1 MNATHR
7 QKIFIGLTV
16 LFLVMLACGPTPS
29 STSTPKQQ
37 GNTPAAIVMPATQ
50 TNAPGGVVMPT
61 SESNAP
67 AATDNGTL
75 TQEQKSQLAHAT
87 VRIWGVKIVGS
98 QVKPLYNGSG
108 TLITP
113 NGLIL
118 TNCHVAD
125 PVSMGFSQDL
135 KPDAL
140 VIDLIST
147 EDKPPVST
155 YIAKVMAEDPTLDLA
170 TIQIVANLDGS
181 SVNTSSLNLPSVV
194 LGNSDQVKFGD
205 RLFVFGYP
213 GIGGDTITYV
223 TGDVSGFDSE
233 DPMGDRA
240 WIKTDATIAGGNS
253 GGLAANSSG
262 QIIGVPSQVSTG
274 TASEVTDCRRIADTN
289 GDGKIDQNDACV
301 PTGGFINA
309 IRPVNWA
316 LPLVKAAES
325 GQAYTSPYGNPV
337 VNNPTPSAPSPAAST
352 QFTLVGWAKST
363 DQNGCPVNPV
373 TDFPSGTKNIAAVF
387 SFAGM
392 TDGEAIQ
399 WDWFLNGKDVN
410 SKPETWKGGSQ
421 GNCFSFSLSN
431 GSDPLPDG
439 DYALQVSAGPNADKV
454 AQAQTSIGKA
464 SPVNPSSSGGVTL
477 TGQITDADSGR
488 GIEGIY
494 FAVLKPGVDPNSWI
508 SNPDTSQIFTVA
520 VTDSDGNYTMPDPLP
535 RGQKYG
541 IVVGNNKLG
550 YPSVTA
556 ALNIKADA
564 PDTVN
569 LPIKLSK

>member
-1 MNATHR
+1 MNAIHR
-7 QKIFIGLTV
+7 QKIFIGLMV

-37 GNTPAAIVMPATQ
+37 GNTPAA
-50 TNAPGGVVMPT
+50 VVMPT
-61 SESNAP
+61 AEANTPAP
-67 AATDNGTL
+67 APADTGTL
-75 TQEQKSQLAHAT
+75 NPAQKSQLAHAT
-87 VRIWGVKIVGS
+87 VRIWGVQVVGS
-98 QVKPLYNGSG
+98 QVKPVYHGSG
-108 TLITP
+108 TIISP
-113 NGLIL
+113 SGLIL

-125 PVSMGFSQDL
+125 PIAMGFPQDI

-140 VIDLIST
+140 VIDLITS
-147 EDKPPVST
+147 EAKPPVST
-155 YIAKVMAEDPTLDLA
+155 YLAKVVTEDPTLDLA

-181 SVNTSSLNLPSVV
+181 NVNQSSLNLPNVP
-194 LGNSDQVKFGD
+194 LGDSDQVKFGD

-233 DPMGDRA
+233 DPIGDRA

-253 GGLAANSSG
+253 GGLATNSSG

-274 TASEVTDCRRIADTN
+274 TASEPTDCRRIQDTN

-301 PTGGFINA
+301 VTGGFING
-309 IRPVNWA
+309 IRPINWA
-316 LPLVKAAES
+316 LPLIKAAQS

-337 VNNPTPSAPSPAAST
+337 VNNPTPNAPSPSANA
-352 QFTLVGWAKST
+352 QFTLLGWAEQT
-363 DQNGCPVNPV
+363 DQNGCPVNPAN
-373 TDFPSGTKNIAAVF
+373 DFPSGTKTIAAVF
-387 SFAGM
+387 SYTGM
-392 TDGEAIQ
+392 TNGEQIQ

-421 GNCFSFSLSN
+421 GDCFSFSLSN
-431 GSDPLPDG
+431 GSDALPDG
-439 DYALQVSAGPNADKV
+439 DYALQVSAGANKDKV
-454 AQAQTSIGKA
+454 AQAQTSIGKV
-464 SPVNPSSSGGVTL
+464 SPVNSPSGGVIL
-477 TGQITDADSGR
+477 TGQITDADTGR
-488 GIEGIY
+488 GIAGIF
-494 FAVLKPGVDPNSWI
+494 FAVLKPGVDPNAWVN
-508 SNPDTSQIFTVA
+508 NPQEDQVLTYA
-520 VTDSDGNYTMPDPLP
+520 VTDADGNYQMPVALT

-556 ALNIKADA
+556 ALTIKSDA